1 MFTNFSL
8 STALEIAMRVNTAR
22 SMQLARRVKGR
33 FGTWQAV
40 REASRVENGVYVV
53 DGAAPDRDRELA
65 HVVTA

>member
-1 MFTNFSL
+1 
-8 STALEIAMRVNTAR
+8 MRVNTAK

-53 DGAAPDRDRELA
+53 DGKAADCESKELA
-65 HVVTA
+65 HAVTA